1 MSGMSWMRGVI
12 AVVIIGTACMK
23 TQNVTVPVASEPSAT
38 CAARCQKLPEMQ
50 AFKCMR
56 SCPGAAISDGECAV
70 PRPACVEQEVVGGRT
85 IASVAG
91 IVVGLPVLAF
101 VVWYVVL
108 DAGPTD

>member
-1 MSGMSWMRGVI
+1 
-12 AVVIIGTACMK
+12 
-23 TQNVTVPVASEPSAT
+23 
-38 CAARCQKLPEMQ
+38 
-50 AFKCMR
+50 
-56 SCPGAAISDGECAV
+56 
-70 PRPACVEQEVVGGRT
+70 VEQQVVGGRT